1 MDDSK
6 LHPSVQDFKLFLK
19 SNPKIVKDVRM
30 GKKTWQEL
38 YEDWSLLGE
47 EDEVWNEYK
56 GEKKVEEEPKKT
68 EKGEF
73 ISQLLNQLKK
83 MDPDQIQKQIGN
95 VSQALGAIQGVISQF
110 QSSGQTEKAPP
121 PVQNNHP
128 FKFRQD

>member
-6 LHPSVQDFKLFLK
+6 LHPSVQGFKLFLK
-19 SNPKIVKDVRM
+19 QNPKIVKEVRM
-30 GKKTWQEL
+30 GKRTWQEL

-47 EDEVWNEYK
+47 EDEIWSEYRE
-56 GEKKVEEEPKKT
+56 EKKVTEEPKKT
-68 EKGEF
+68 EKGEL

-110 QSSGQTEKAPP
+110 QSSGQTQKESP

-128 FKFRQD
+128 FQFRKD